1 MDILDKVNQHNKY
14 TIDNFPIK
22 LVEKLS
28 KIIYECKNNIY
39 CMGVGKSETMANNLA
54 NLLKSIGIKVFN
66 LNVLNALHGDIG
78 SLEENDIVILFS
90 KSGNTRELID
100 IIEFIRKKNCIIW
113 GISCEDD
120 CLFKEKCDQVI
131 ILPFKNELET
141 EVIKT
146 LPTNSCMSQLI
157 FSNILTVMI
166 GNMKSLTL
174 DDYRMN
180 HPAGNIGTKLVKI
193 NDVLIYKFPQIEI
206 IKDLRLE
213 NVLLEMTK
221 FSIGCCFFTINNKMV
236 GLLTDGDI
244 RRLLINNINKKT
256 LELDDLNTNF
266 YYETEI
272 EKLVLDIKVI
282 KKKKFIPI
290 LDENKKI
297 IGIIKF

>member
-1 MDILDKVNQHNKY
+1 MDILDKVNQHFKH
-14 TIDNFPIK
+14 TIDNFPIESVK
-22 LVEKLS
+22 KLS
-28 KIIYECKNNIY
+28 KKILECRNNIY
-39 CMGVGKSETMANNLA
+39 CVGVGKSETMSNNLA
-54 NLLKSIGIKVFN
+54 NLLKSIGIKAFN

-78 SLEENDIVILFS
+78 TLDKNDLVILFS
-90 KSGNTRELID
+90 KSGNTKELIE
-100 IIEFIRKKNCIIW
+100 IIEFIKEKKCIIW
-113 GISCEDD
+113 GISCEKE
-120 CLFKEKCDQVI
+120 CFFREKCDQLI
-131 ILPFKNELET
+131 ILPFISELET
-141 EVIKT
+141 KIIKT

-174 DDYRMN
+174 DEYRMN
-180 HPAGNIGTKLVKI
+180 HPAGNIGNKLVKI
-193 NDVLIYKFPQIEI
+193 KDVLINNFPKIEI

-221 FSIGCCFFTINNKMV
+221 YSIGCCFFSINNEMV

-266 YYETEI
+266 YYETDI
-272 EKLVLDIKVI
+272 EKLVADIKVI